1 MFYLKKDKIKV
12 NKKKKLF
19 FDDFS
24 FFFSQKFG
32 ELIKIMKNSEK
43 KLKSFFIKQNL
54 NSQKIFLK
62 KKLLKKKIVSI
73 KTF

>member
-1 MFYLKKDKIKV
+1 LFYLKKDKIKV

-32 ELIKIMKNSEK
+32 ELIKIKF
-43 KLKSFFIKQNL
+43 KSPKKQNL

>member
-1 MFYLKKDKIKV
+1 LFYLKKDKIKV

-32 ELIKIMKNSEK
+32 ELIKSKN
-43 KLKSFFIKQNL
+43 
-54 NSQKIFLK
+54 IF
-62 KKLLKKKIVSI
+62 KKKII
-73 KTF
+73 KKKNCFNKNLLILEITIYI